1 MPCFQPQCVTFKCST
16 FLGGST
22 AIERIQRAYSADISF
37 VSVHIFCIQWC
48 LLTLRACPGAWKATL
63 MPHMFFAPSCRKMW
77 AICSSGWRR
86 SWRPLR
92 GSLMCSRWSLG
103 GEQQLIWLIYFTQS
117 TWPEAPTGLCPPKQD
132 DLWPSAEMPFWHVY
146 VMCKRSPYYNAL
158 CLFATA
164 SPPLSSHPPLPSP
177 RLEECSSEVPLLPRE
192 VLVFLSTQLLHSTVH
207 LSGAAE
213 HNSGPPHP
221 LLLIKFFIIV
231 CRWGPSLLCTCFII
245 TVLIT
250 LLCEIKY
257 RCYYHDNEQQTAI
270 WCWTIS
276 PVACHLTF
284 LPQVVV
290 ILRVVIEIRLSDV
303 RF

>member
-16 FLGGST
+16 FLGT

-92 GSLMCSRWSLG
+92 GSLMCSHWSLG

-158 CLFATA
+158 CLFA
-164 SPPLSSHPPLPSP
+164 SLLLPPLPSLLILP
-177 RLEECSSEVPLLPRE
+177 FHLPGWRSVARRCPCSPGRSWCSSAPSYCTARCTSLAPPSTTAAPHTPCSSSSSSS
-192 VLVFLSTQLLHSTVH
+192 LSAGEGPVCCVH
-207 LSGAAE
+207 AS
-213 HNSGPPHP
+213 S
-221 LLLIKFFIIV
+221 
-231 CRWGPSLLCTCFII
+231 S
-245 TVLIT
+245 
-250 LLCEIKY
+250 
-257 RCYYHDNEQQTAI
+257 
-270 WCWTIS
+270 
-276 PVACHLTF
+276 
-284 LPQVVV
+284 
-290 ILRVVIEIRLSDV
+290 
-303 RF
+303 